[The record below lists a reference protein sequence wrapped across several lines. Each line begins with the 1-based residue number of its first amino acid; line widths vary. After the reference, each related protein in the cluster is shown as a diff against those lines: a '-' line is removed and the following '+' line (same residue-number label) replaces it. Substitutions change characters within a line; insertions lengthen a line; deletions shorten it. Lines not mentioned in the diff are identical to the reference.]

1 MRRVYAGVDV
11 GGTGTVIGLFD
22 EQRHI
27 LAKVQ
32 LDTLGS
38 KRERFGD
45 VDAYT
50 KLVAHHIRDA
60 AAQLPGDSATLVAA
74 GFGIPGQVNPE
85 DGVVS
90 DATNLGWGHVPFAWI
105 MEDLLQVPV
114 RIDHDVRTFAKGE
127 LMAGAARG
135 RSHAICLTIG
145 TGIAAAIAID
155 GKLVR
160 GGHNLAGEI
169 GHDVVATLTRRCPCG
184 KVGCLETVVSGPGI
198 SRLAAAAGLTSWQN
212 EGEGGIPTAEDVARH
227 CSDNNEQALGIY
239 RYAAELLAEKLETA
253 VALLDPEVIVIG
265 GGVAKAGEPLFGPIR
280 TRLHD
285 RFPWLRGKLTVVQ
298 AELGD
303 EAALIGAFHHVFQV

>member
-1 MRRVYAGVDV
+1 MSRIYAGVDV

-22 EQRHI
+22 EQRH
-27 LAKVQ
+27 LLVKVQ

-38 KRERFGD
+38 NRERFGNA
-45 VDAYT
+45 DAYT
-50 KLVAHHIRDA
+50 RMVAQHIRDA
-60 AAQLPGDSATLVAA
+60 VARLPGDPATLVAA

-90 DATNLGWGHVPFAWI
+90 DATNLGWRHVPFAW
-105 MEDLLQVPV
+105 MMGDLLQVPV

-127 LMAGAARG
+127 LMAGAAQG

-169 GHDVVATLTRRCPCG
+169 GHDVVTGLTRQCPCG
-184 KVGCLETVVSGPGI
+184 KIGCLETVVSGPGI

-212 EGEGGIPTAEDVARH
+212 EGGIPTAEDVARH
-227 CSDNNEQALGIY
+227 CSDLNEQALGIY

-265 GGVAKAGEPLFGPIR
+265 GGVAKAGEPFLGPIR
-280 TRLHD
+280 ERLHD
-285 RFPWLRGKLTVVQ
+285 RFPWLRGKLSVMH

-303 EAALIGAFHHVFQV
+303 EAALIGAFHHAYEA